1 MVRYSFP
8 YRKEYSSV
16 IGEIYRPVAVIYL
29 QAKDGKW
36 RGFTVYVDSGAD
48 ITLLPRSACTEGLG
62 YNLEG
67 GKLGY
72 VGGVTPG
79 RIKIYV
85 RTVATRIGEEKL
97 KARIAFAE
105 NDNVP
110 PLLGR
115 ADIFDHFKVCYDFQ
129 KHETLF
135 ISY

>member
-62 YNLEG
+62 YNLEE

-85 RTVATRIGEEKL
+85 HTVAARIGEEKL

-115 ADIFDHFKVCYDFQ
+115 TDIFDHFKVCCDF
-129 KHETLF
+129 KKRETLF
-135 ISY
+135 MTY